1 MEAKDTDDLG
11 YRQALLYAEG
21 LRELYEKEQAQA
33 AELEAQK
40 EQLKRIREVLD
51 RGLIR
56 MVFQPIADLRD
67 GSVAGLE
74 GLARFDLE
82 PTRTP
87 DLWFEE
93 AQAVNLGEELELAAV
108 SEALSRLEHLPPQT
122 YLSINLSPETVLS
135 PRFAEML
142 PKFPAAR
149 LILEVTEHARV
160 QDYGALGEALHD
172 FRARGGRLAV
182 DDAGAGF
189 ASLKHILRLAPE
201 VVKLDREV
209 AQGIDVDRPRRALAS
224 ALISFASD
232 LGAQVVAEGI
242 ETEAEVEALRGLG
255 VSYGQGYY
263 LARPGPIPPGGFDAF
278 LPPPATFGE
287 PQSAI
292 GSSHAP
298 PSTRR

>member
-1 MEAKDTDDLG
+1 MEAKPDDLG
-11 YRQALLYAEG
+11 YRQALLYAEE

-51 RGLIR
+51 GGLIR

-67 GSVAGLE
+67 DRVAGLE
-74 GLARFDLE
+74 ALARFDLE
-82 PTRTP
+82 PSRTP
-87 DLWFEE
+87 DVWFDE
-93 AQAVNLGEELELAAV
+93 AQAVDLREELELAAV
-108 SEALSRLEHLPPQT
+108 TMALDGLEHLPPGT
-122 YLSINLSPETVLS
+122 YLSINLSPETVTS
-135 PRFAEML
+135 ARFAEML
-142 PKFPAAR
+142 PMLPAAR
-149 LILEVTEHARV
+149 VILEVTEHAPV
-160 QDYGALGEALHD
+160 KDYGALGEALHD
-172 FRARGGRLAV
+172 FRAGGGRLAV

-224 ALISFASD
+224 ALVSFASD

-242 ETEAEVEALRGLG
+242 ETEAEVDALRGLG
-255 VSYGQGYY
+255 VTYGQGYY
-263 LARPGPIPPGGFDAF
+263 LARPGPIPPGGFDAL
-278 LPPPATFGE
+278 LPNLAPSGE